1 MTQTAFFFNRGKFM
15 INRNFYLDKLISR
28 KHNSLI
34 KVITGM
40 RRCGKSY
47 LLNTIFFEHLL
58 NQGVNN
64 DHIIRFA
71 FDSAEDLFKIGENLL
86 EISQSNKKV
95 DPQKFVE
102 FINSQIKDD
111 EPYYLL
117 LDEVQNLG
125 GFESVLNG
133 YLRKENLDIYVTGS
147 NAKFLS
153 KDVITEFAGR
163 GDEIKMLPLSFAEF
177 MTNFKGEKAEGLQ
190 QYMAFGGLPFVALLS
205 TDEQKITYLKN
216 LFEETYLTDIKKRYN
231 LRKNNFEIEELLN
244 ILSSSIGSLT
254 NPTKLSNTFKSAKNK
269 SITRNTIEKYIEYIK
284 DSFLIDQANQY
295 DLKGKKYINSPK
307 KYYFT
312 DLGLRNARINFRQ
325 LEETHS
331 MENIIFNELKLRGF
345 NVDVGIVEERTTN
358 KDGKEQR
365 KRLEVDF
372 VANKGYNRYYIQS
385 ALAMLTFEKE
395 QQEQKVFGKIN
406 DSFKKI
412 IITGGFKPQHY
423 NEQGILILNIYDFLL
438 NPNSLNI

>member
-1 MTQTAFFFNRGKFM
+1 M
-15 INRNFYLDKLISR
+15 IKRDYYLQELINR

-47 LLNTIFFEHLL
+47 LLNIIFYDHLIKS
-58 NQGVNN
+58 GVSS

-71 FDSAEDLFKIGENLL
+71 FDSADDLNKIGEDLL
-86 EISQSNKKV
+86 SISENNKKV
-95 DPQKFVE
+95 DPKKFIE
-102 FINSQIKDD
+102 YINKQLKDS
-111 EPYYLL
+111 EVYYLL

-133 YLRKENLDIYVTGS
+133 YLRKSNLDIYVTGS

-163 GDEIKMLPLSFAEF
+163 GDEINMLPLSFAEF
-177 MTNFKGEKAEGLQ
+177 MTNFTREKSEGLQ
-190 QYMAFGGLPFVALLS
+190 EYMTYGGLPFVTLLS
-205 TDEQKITYLKN
+205 TPEQKFAYLKN
-216 LFEETYLTDIKKRYN
+216 LFEETYLTDIKKRYK
-231 LRKNNFEIEELLN
+231 LRKNNAEIDELLN
-244 ILSSSIGSLT
+244 ILSSSIGSFT
-254 NPTKLSNTFKSAKNK
+254 NPTKLSNTFQSLKNK

-284 DSFLIDQANQY
+284 DSFLIDEARQY
-295 DLKGKKYINSPK
+295 DIKGKKYINSPR
-307 KYYFT
+307 KYYFS

-325 LEETHS
+325 LEESHS

-345 NVDVGIVEERTTN
+345 NVDIGIVEQRIKDN
-358 KDGKEQR
+358 KGNEQR
-365 KRLEVDF
+365 KKLEIDF

-385 ALAMLTFEKE
+385 ALAMPTLKKE
-395 QQEQKVFGKIN
+395 QQEQRSLIKIN

-412 IITGGFKPQHY
+412 IITGGFTPQHY
-423 NEQGILILNIYDFLL
+423 NDNGILIINIYDFLL
-438 NPNSLNI
+438 NPNSLNL

>member
-1 MTQTAFFFNRGKFM
+1 M
-15 INRNFYLDKLISR
+15 IKRDYYLQELINR

-47 LLNTIFFEHLL
+47 LLNIIFYDHLIKS
-58 NQGVNN
+58 GVSS

-71 FDSAEDLFKIGENLL
+71 FDSADDLNKIGEDLL
-86 EISQSNKKV
+86 SISKSNKKV
-95 DPQKFVE
+95 DPKKFIE
-102 FINSQIKDD
+102 YINKQLKDS
-111 EPYYLL
+111 EVYYLL

-133 YLRKENLDIYVTGS
+133 YLRKSNLDIYVTGS

-163 GDEIKMLPLSFAEF
+163 GDEINMLPLSFAEF
-177 MTNFKGEKAEGLQ
+177 MTNFPGEKSEGLQ
-190 QYMAFGGLPFVALLS
+190 EYMTYGGLPFVTLLS
-205 TDEQKITYLKN
+205 TPEQKIAYLKN
-216 LFEETYLTDIKKRYN
+216 LFEETYLTDIKKRYK
-231 LRKNNFEIEELLN
+231 LRKNNAEIDELLN
-244 ILSSSIGSLT
+244 ILSSSIGSFT
-254 NPTKLSNTFKSAKNK
+254 NPTKLSNTFQSLKNK

-284 DSFLIDQANQY
+284 DSFLIDEARQY
-295 DLKGKKYINSPK
+295 DIKGKKYINSPR
-307 KYYFT
+307 KYYFS

-325 LEETHS
+325 LEESHS

-345 NVDVGIVEERTTN
+345 NVDIGIVEQRIKDN
-358 KDGKEQR
+358 KGNEQR
-365 KRLEVDF
+365 KKLEIDF

-385 ALAMLTFEKE
+385 ALAMPTLKKE
-395 QQEQKVFGKIN
+395 QQEQRSLIKIN

-412 IITGGFKPQHY
+412 IITGGFTPQHY
-423 NEQGILILNIYDFLL
+423 NDNGILIINIYDFLL
-438 NPNSLNI
+438 NPNSLNL

>member
-1 MTQTAFFFNRGKFM
+1 M
-15 INRNFYLDKLISR
+15 IKRDYYLQELINR

-47 LLNTIFFEHLL
+47 LLNIIFYDHLIKS
-58 NQGVNN
+58 GVSS

-71 FDSAEDLFKIGENLL
+71 FDSADDLNKIGEDFLS
-86 EISQSNKKV
+86 ISENNKKV
-95 DPQKFVE
+95 DPKKFIE
-102 FINSQIKDD
+102 YINKQLKDS
-111 EPYYLL
+111 EVYYLL

-133 YLRKENLDIYVTGS
+133 YLRKSNLDIYVTGS

-163 GDEIKMLPLSFAEF
+163 GDEINMLPLSFAEF
-177 MTNFKGEKAEGLQ
+177 MTNFPGEKSEGLQ
-190 QYMAFGGLPFVALLS
+190 EYMTYGGLPFVTLLS
-205 TDEQKITYLKN
+205 TPEQKIAYLKN
-216 LFEETYLTDIKKRYN
+216 LFEETYLTDIKKRYK
-231 LRKNNFEIEELLN
+231 LRKNNAEIDELLN
-244 ILSSSIGSLT
+244 ILSSSIGSFT
-254 NPTKLSNTFKSAKNK
+254 NPTKLSNTFQSLKNK

-284 DSFLIDQANQY
+284 DSFLIDEARQY
-295 DLKGKKYINSPK
+295 DIKGKKYINSPR
-307 KYYFT
+307 KYYFS

-325 LEETHS
+325 LEESHS

-345 NVDVGIVEERTTN
+345 NVDIGIVEQRIKDN
-358 KDGKEQR
+358 KGNEQR
-365 KRLEVDF
+365 KKLEIDF

-385 ALAMLTFEKE
+385 ALAMPTLKKE
-395 QQEQKVFGKIN
+395 QQEQRSLIKIN

-412 IITGGFKPQHY
+412 IITGGFTPQHY
-423 NEQGILILNIYDFLL
+423 NDNGILIINIYDFLL
-438 NPNSLNI
+438 NPNSLNL

>member
-1 MTQTAFFFNRGKFM
+1 
-15 INRNFYLDKLISR
+15 
-28 KHNSLI
+28 
-34 KVITGM
+34 M

-47 LLNTIFFEHLL
+47 LLNTIFYEHLL
-58 NQGVNN
+58 NQGVQS
-64 DHIIRFA
+64 DHIIKFA
-71 FDSAEDLFKIGENLL
+71 FDSAEDLFKIGEDLL
-86 EISQSNKKV
+86 EISQTNRKV
-95 DPQKFVE
+95 DPQKFVK
-102 FINSQIKDD
+102 FVNNRIKDD
-111 EPYYLL
+111 KPYYLL

-125 GFESVLNG
+125 GFEAVLNG
-133 YLRKENLDIYVTGS
+133 YLRKENLDVYVTGS
-147 NAKFLS
+147 NARFLS

-190 QYMAFGGLPFVALLS
+190 QYMTFGGLPYVALLP
-205 TDEQKITYLKN
+205 TFERKIGYLKN

-231 LRKNNFEIEELLN
+231 LRKNNYEIEELLN

-254 NPTKLSNTFKSAKNK
+254 NPTKLSNTFKSSKNK
-269 SITRNTIEKYIEYIK
+269 LITRNTIEKYIEYIK

-295 DLKGKKYINSPK
+295 DLKGKKYINTPK

-312 DLGLRNARINFRQ
+312 DLGLRNARIDFRQ

-331 MENIIFNELKLRGF
+331 MENVIFNELKLRGF

-358 KDGKEQR
+358 KDGKEQK
-365 KRLEVDF
+365 KRLEIDF

-385 ALAMLTFEKE
+385 ALAMPTLEKE
-395 QQEQKVFGKIN
+395 RQEQNALDKIN

-412 IITGGFKPQHY
+412 IITGGFQPQRY
-423 NEQGILILNIYDFLL
+423 NEKGVLILNIYDFLL
-438 NPNSLNI
+438 NPDSLNI

>member
-1 MTQTAFFFNRGKFM
+1 M
-15 INRNFYLDKLISR
+15 IKRDYYLQELINR

-47 LLNTIFFEHLL
+47 LLNIIFYDHLIKS
-58 NQGVNN
+58 GVSS

-71 FDSAEDLFKIGENLL
+71 FDSADDLNKIGEDLL
-86 EISQSNKKV
+86 SISENNKKV
-95 DPQKFVE
+95 DPKKFIE
-102 FINSQIKDD
+102 YINKKLKDS
-111 EPYYLL
+111 EVYYLL

-133 YLRKENLDIYVTGS
+133 YLRKSNLDIYVTGS

-163 GDEIKMLPLSFAEF
+163 GDEINMLPLSFAEF
-177 MTNFKGEKAEGLQ
+177 MTNFPGEKSEGLQ
-190 QYMAFGGLPFVALLS
+190 EYMTYGGLPFVTLLS
-205 TDEQKITYLKN
+205 TPEQKIAYLKN
-216 LFEETYLTDIKKRYN
+216 LFEETYLTDIKKRYK
-231 LRKNNFEIEELLN
+231 LRKNNAEIDELLN
-244 ILSSSIGSLT
+244 ILSSSIGSFT
-254 NPTKLSNTFKSAKNK
+254 NPTKLSNTFQSLKNK

-284 DSFLIDQANQY
+284 DSFLIDEARQY
-295 DLKGKKYINSPK
+295 DIKGKKYINSPR
-307 KYYFT
+307 KYYFS

-325 LEETHS
+325 LEESHS

-345 NVDVGIVEERTTN
+345 NVDIGIVEQRIKDN
-358 KDGKEQR
+358 KGNEQR
-365 KRLEVDF
+365 KKLEIDF

-385 ALAMLTFEKE
+385 ALAMPTSKKE
-395 QQEQKVFGKIN
+395 QQEQRSLIKIN

-412 IITGGFKPQHY
+412 IITGGFTPQHY
-423 NEQGILILNIYDFLL
+423 NDNGILIINIYDFLL
-438 NPNSLNI
+438 NPNSLNL

>member
-1 MTQTAFFFNRGKFM
+1 M
-15 INRNFYLDKLISR
+15 IKRDYYLQELINR

-47 LLNTIFFEHLL
+47 LLNIIFYDHLIKS
-58 NQGVNN
+58 GVSS

-71 FDSAEDLFKIGENLL
+71 FDSADDLNKIGEDLL
-86 EISQSNKKV
+86 SISENNKKV
-95 DPQKFVE
+95 DPKKFIE
-102 FINSQIKDD
+102 YINKQLKDS
-111 EPYYLL
+111 EVYYLL

-133 YLRKENLDIYVTGS
+133 YLRKSNLDIYVTGS

-163 GDEIKMLPLSFAEF
+163 GDEINMLPLSFAEF
-177 MTNFKGEKAEGLQ
+177 MTNFPGEKSEGLQ
-190 QYMAFGGLPFVALLS
+190 EYMTYGGLPFVTLLS
-205 TDEQKITYLKN
+205 TPEQKIAYLKN
-216 LFEETYLTDIKKRYN
+216 LFEETYLTDIKKRYK
-231 LRKNNFEIEELLN
+231 LRKNNAEIDELLN
-244 ILSSSIGSLT
+244 ILSSSIGSFT
-254 NPTKLSNTFKSAKNK
+254 NPTKLSNTFQSLKNK

-284 DSFLIDQANQY
+284 DSFLIDEARQY
-295 DLKGKKYINSPK
+295 DIKGKKYINSPR
-307 KYYFT
+307 KYYFS

-325 LEETHS
+325 LEESHS

-345 NVDVGIVEERTTN
+345 NVDIGIVEQRIKDN
-358 KDGKEQR
+358 KGKDQR
-365 KRLEVDF
+365 KKLEIDF

-385 ALAMLTFEKE
+385 ALAMPTLKKE
-395 QQEQKVFGKIN
+395 QQEQRSLIKIN

-412 IITGGFKPQHY
+412 IITGGFTPQHY
-423 NEQGILILNIYDFLL
+423 NDNGILIINIYDFLL
-438 NPNSLNI
+438 NPNSLNL

>member
-1 MTQTAFFFNRGKFM
+1 M
-15 INRNFYLDKLISR
+15 IKRDYYLQELINR

-47 LLNTIFFEHLL
+47 LLNIIFYDHLIKS
-58 NQGVNN
+58 GVSS

-71 FDSAEDLFKIGENLL
+71 FDSADDLNKIGEDLL
-86 EISQSNKKV
+86 SISENNKKV
-95 DPQKFVE
+95 DPKKFIE
-102 FINSQIKDD
+102 YINKQLKDS
-111 EPYYLL
+111 EVYYLL

-133 YLRKENLDIYVTGS
+133 YLRKSNLDIYVTGS

-163 GDEIKMLPLSFAEF
+163 GDEINMLPLSFAEF
-177 MTNFKGEKAEGLQ
+177 MTNFTREKSEGLQ
-190 QYMAFGGLPFVALLS
+190 EYMTFGGLPFVTLLS
-205 TDEQKITYLKN
+205 TPEQKIAYLKN
-216 LFEETYLTDIKKRYN
+216 LFEETYLTDIKKRYK
-231 LRKNNFEIEELLN
+231 LRKNNAEIDELLN
-244 ILSSSIGSLT
+244 ILSSSIGSFT
-254 NPTKLSNTFKSAKNK
+254 NPTKLSNTFQSLKNK

-284 DSFLIDQANQY
+284 DSFLIDEARQY
-295 DLKGKKYINSPK
+295 DIKGKKYINSPR
-307 KYYFT
+307 KYYFS

-325 LEETHS
+325 LEESHS

-345 NVDVGIVEERTTN
+345 NVDIGIVEQRTKDN
-358 KDGKEQR
+358 KGNEQR
-365 KRLEVDF
+365 KKLEIDF

-385 ALAMLTFEKE
+385 ALAMPTLKKE
-395 QQEQKVFGKIN
+395 QQEQRSLIKIN

-412 IITGGFKPQHY
+412 IITGGFTPQHY
-423 NEQGILILNIYDFLL
+423 NDNGILIINIYDFLL
-438 NPNSLNI
+438 NPNSLNL

>member
-1 MTQTAFFFNRGKFM
+1 M
-15 INRNFYLDKLISR
+15 IKRDYYLQELINR

-47 LLNTIFFEHLL
+47 LLNIIFYDHLIKS
-58 NQGVNN
+58 GVSS

-71 FDSAEDLFKIGENLL
+71 FDSADDLNKIGEDLL
-86 EISQSNKKV
+86 SISENNKKV
-95 DPQKFVE
+95 DPKKFIE
-102 FINSQIKDD
+102 YINKQLKDS
-111 EPYYLL
+111 EVYYLL

-133 YLRKENLDIYVTGS
+133 YLRKSNLDIYVTGS

-163 GDEIKMLPLSFAEF
+163 GDEINMLPLSFAEF
-177 MTNFKGEKAEGLQ
+177 MTNFPGEKSEGLQ
-190 QYMAFGGLPFVALLS
+190 EYMTYGGLPFVTLLS
-205 TDEQKITYLKN
+205 TPEQKIAYLKN
-216 LFEETYLTDIKKRYN
+216 LFEETYLTDIKKRYK
-231 LRKNNFEIEELLN
+231 LRKNNAEIDELLN
-244 ILSSSIGSLT
+244 ILSSSIGSFT
-254 NPTKLSNTFKSAKNK
+254 NPTKLSNTFQSLKNK

-284 DSFLIDQANQY
+284 DSFLIDEARQY
-295 DLKGKKYINSPK
+295 DIKGKKYINSPR
-307 KYYFT
+307 KYYFS

-325 LEETHS
+325 LEESHS

-345 NVDVGIVEERTTN
+345 NVDIGIVEQRIKDN
-358 KDGKEQR
+358 KGNEQR
-365 KRLEVDF
+365 KKIEIDF

-385 ALAMLTFEKE
+385 ALAMPTLKKE
-395 QQEQKVFGKIN
+395 QQEQRSLIKIN

-412 IITGGFKPQHY
+412 IITGGFTPQHY
-423 NEQGILILNIYDFLL
+423 NDNGILIINIYDFLL
-438 NPNSLNI
+438 NPNSLNL

>member
-1 MTQTAFFFNRGKFM
+1 M
-15 INRNFYLDKLISR
+15 IKRDYYLQELINR

-47 LLNTIFFEHLL
+47 LLNIIFYDHLIKS
-58 NQGVNN
+58 GVSS

-71 FDSAEDLFKIGENLL
+71 FDSADDLNKIGEDLL
-86 EISQSNKKV
+86 SISENNKKV
-95 DPQKFVE
+95 DPKKFIE
-102 FINSQIKDD
+102 YINKQLKDS
-111 EPYYLL
+111 EVYYLL

-133 YLRKENLDIYVTGS
+133 YLRKSNLDIYVTGS

-163 GDEIKMLPLSFAEF
+163 GDEINMLPLSFAEF
-177 MTNFKGEKAEGLQ
+177 MTNFTGEKSEGLQ
-190 QYMAFGGLPFVALLS
+190 DYMTYGGLPFVTLLS
-205 TDEQKITYLKN
+205 TPEQKIAYLKN
-216 LFEETYLTDIKKRYN
+216 LFEETYLTDIKKRYK
-231 LRKNNFEIEELLN
+231 LRKNNAEIDELLN
-244 ILSSSIGSLT
+244 ILSSSIGSFT
-254 NPTKLSNTFKSAKNK
+254 NPTKLSNTFQSLKNK

-284 DSFLIDQANQY
+284 DSFLIDEARQY
-295 DLKGKKYINSPK
+295 DIKGKKYINSPR
-307 KYYFT
+307 KYYFS

-325 LEETHS
+325 LEESHS

-345 NVDVGIVEERTTN
+345 NVDIGIVEQRIKDN
-358 KDGKEQR
+358 KGKDQR
-365 KRLEVDF
+365 KKLEIDF

-385 ALAMLTFEKE
+385 ALAMPTLKKE
-395 QQEQKVFGKIN
+395 QQEQRSLIKIN

-412 IITGGFKPQHY
+412 IITGGFTPQHY
-423 NEQGILILNIYDFLL
+423 NDNGILIINIYDFLL
-438 NPNSLNI
+438 NPNSLNL

>member
-1 MTQTAFFFNRGKFM
+1 M
-15 INRNFYLDKLISR
+15 IKRDYYLQELINR

-47 LLNTIFFEHLL
+47 LLNIIFYDHLIKS
-58 NQGVNN
+58 GVSS

-71 FDSAEDLFKIGENLL
+71 FDSADDLNKIGEDLL
-86 EISQSNKKV
+86 SISKSNKKV
-95 DPQKFVE
+95 DPKKFIE
-102 FINSQIKDD
+102 YINKQLKDS
-111 EPYYLL
+111 EVYYLL

-133 YLRKENLDIYVTGS
+133 YLRKSNLDIYVTGS

-163 GDEIKMLPLSFAEF
+163 GDEINMLPLSFAEF
-177 MTNFKGEKAEGLQ
+177 MTNFPGEKSEGLQ
-190 QYMAFGGLPFVALLS
+190 EYMTYGGLPFVTLLS
-205 TDEQKITYLKN
+205 TPEQKIAYLKN
-216 LFEETYLTDIKKRYN
+216 LFEETYLTDIKKRYK
-231 LRKNNFEIEELLN
+231 LRKNNAEIDKLLN
-244 ILSSSIGSLT
+244 ILSSSIGSFT
-254 NPTKLSNTFKSAKNK
+254 NPTKLSNTFQSLKNK

-284 DSFLIDQANQY
+284 DSFLIDEARQY
-295 DLKGKKYINSPK
+295 DIKGKKYINSPR
-307 KYYFT
+307 KYYFS

-325 LEETHS
+325 LEESHS

-345 NVDVGIVEERTTN
+345 NVDIGIVEQRIKDN
-358 KDGKEQR
+358 KGNEQR
-365 KRLEVDF
+365 KKLEIDF

-385 ALAMLTFEKE
+385 ALAMPTLKKE
-395 QQEQKVFGKIN
+395 QQEQRSLIKIN

-412 IITGGFKPQHY
+412 IITGGFTPQHY
-423 NEQGILILNIYDFLL
+423 NDNGILIINIYDFLL
-438 NPNSLNI
+438 NPNSLNL

>member
-1 MTQTAFFFNRGKFM
+1 M
-15 INRNFYLDKLISR
+15 IKRDYYLQELINR

-47 LLNTIFFEHLL
+47 LLNIIFYDHLIKS
-58 NQGVNN
+58 GVSS

-71 FDSAEDLFKIGENLL
+71 FDSADDLNKIGEDLL
-86 EISQSNKKV
+86 GISENNEKV
-95 DPQKFVE
+95 DPKKFIE
-102 FINSQIKDD
+102 YINKQLKDS
-111 EPYYLL
+111 EVYYLL

-133 YLRKENLDIYVTGS
+133 YLRKSNLDIYVTGS

-163 GDEIKMLPLSFAEF
+163 GDEINMLPLSFAEF
-177 MTNFKGEKAEGLQ
+177 MTNFTREKSEGLQ
-190 QYMAFGGLPFVALLS
+190 EYMTYGGLPFVTLLS
-205 TDEQKITYLKN
+205 TPEQKFAYLKN
-216 LFEETYLTDIKKRYN
+216 LFEETYLTDIKKRYK
-231 LRKNNFEIEELLN
+231 LRKNNAEIDELLN
-244 ILSSSIGSLT
+244 ILSSSIGSFT
-254 NPTKLSNTFKSAKNK
+254 NPTKLSNTFQSLKNK

-284 DSFLIDQANQY
+284 DSFLIDEVRQY
-295 DLKGKKYINSPK
+295 DIKGKKYINSPR
-307 KYYFT
+307 KYYFS

-325 LEETHS
+325 LEESHS

-345 NVDVGIVEERTTN
+345 NVDIGIVEQRIKDN
-358 KDGKEQR
+358 KGNEQR
-365 KRLEVDF
+365 KKLEIDF

-385 ALAMLTFEKE
+385 ALAMPTLKKE
-395 QQEQKVFGKIN
+395 QQEQRSLIKIN

-412 IITGGFKPQHY
+412 IITGGFTPQHY
-423 NEQGILILNIYDFLL
+423 NDNGILIINIYDFLL
-438 NPNSLNI
+438 NPNSLNL